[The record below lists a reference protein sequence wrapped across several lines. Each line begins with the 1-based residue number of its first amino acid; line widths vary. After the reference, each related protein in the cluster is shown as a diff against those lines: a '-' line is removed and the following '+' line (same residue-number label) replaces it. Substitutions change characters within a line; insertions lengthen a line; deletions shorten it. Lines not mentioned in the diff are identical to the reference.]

1 MFDAVNRDPVHP
13 TNPTLRAVEIL
24 PVFPDFT
31 LWPNMYTEVVFDSDP
46 VSTLSQEKIKKMDDD
61 DKQYLR
67 NNAIV
72 RGMRGQQLIAFM
84 VPTHGNRKR
93 TRQEITDE
101 GDDEEYEQVNAFHFD
116 VAKDADLKD
125 NYFFVFTP
133 EAVYYNELATRVK
146 LRKIQSKEEKTQLLE
161 IPRPS
166 SVYVACESIAD
177 NTQSERDERF
187 AELLQPASAEES
199 ADL

>member
-46 VSTLSQEKIKKMDDD
+46 VTTLAQDRIEQMSEE
-61 DKQYLR
+61 DKQYFR

-72 RGMRGQQLIAFM
+72 RGIRGQQLIAFM
-84 VPTHGNRKR
+84 APTPGNRKR
-93 TRQEITDE
+93 SRQEITEE
-101 GDDEEYEQVNAFHFD
+101 GDDEDYEQVNAFHFD

-146 LRKIQSKEEKTQLLE
+146 LRKVQSKEEKAQLLE

-166 SVYVACESIAD
+166 SVHVACEAIAET
-177 NTQSERDERF
+177 TQSERDERV
-187 AELLQPASAEES
+187 AELLQPASTDES
-199 ADL
+199 ADM